1 MLCLVEYKSF
11 GSATDID
18 LPDVSLCIDHPFLY
32 QKLKDLGTNTTAYY
46 QHLSGDNFNESLAS
60 INYTNVTFDL
70 EKYYHSATVRHDG
83 KDDDNIGGEIHTR
96 FNGFFYDTF
105 IKCYG
110 LVVKTSKV
118 RKVEYIDYYFKLDTV
133 LQSFLST
140 EAISAV
146 VHGPSEI
153 MLSPFF
159 KVLKF
164 DSGNHTNGGYLSIQI
179 TKAEVVKR
187 RNKPKDPCVM
197 QWRNWNDLVLFKIVK
212 RIGCLPSY
220 LESNLN
226 FPTCS
231 GMNETKRWY
240 DIWEKTRKERDILPC
255 QQMPRIDF
263 EITSFPTDL
272 EGFLVISVGYPDLV
286 QIITQ
291 SRAVDVNSLIGNIGG
306 YIGLF
311 LGK

>member
-1 MLCLVEYKSF
+1 M
-11 GSATDID
+11 
-18 LPDVSLCIDHPFLY
+18 
-32 QKLKDLGTNTTAYY
+32 
-46 QHLSGDNFNESLAS
+46 
-60 INYTNVTFDL
+60 
-70 EKYYHSATVRHDG
+70 R
-83 KDDDNIGGEIHTR
+83 
-96 FNGFFYDTF
+96 
-105 IKCYG
+105 
-110 LVVKTSKV
+110 TSKA
-118 RKVEYIDYYFKLDTV
+118 RNVEYIDYYFKLDAV

-146 VHGPSEI
+146 VHGPSEFA
-153 MLSPFF
+153 LSDSF

-164 DSGNHTNGGYLSIQI
+164 DRGNRTNGGYLSLQI
-179 TKAEVVKR
+179 TKVEVVKR
-187 RNKPKDPCVM
+187 RNKPTDPCVM
-197 QWRNWNDLVLFKIVK
+197 QWRNWDDLVLFNIVK

-220 LESNLN
+220 HQSNLN

-240 DIWEKTRKERDILPC
+240 DIWEKTRKERDNLPC

-263 EITSFPTDL
+263 EITPLPIDV
-272 EGFLVISVGYPDLV
+272 EGFLVISVGYPDQV
-286 QIITQ
+286 KIITQ